1 MTREQ
6 EVLDRLRDAVLSYDS
21 EAAAEAA
28 KEAISLKID
37 PVKAIEGGLAKGL
50 REIGDKFEK
59 GELYLPHL
67 IMGADSMEAAIHVLE
82 GHMSKDGLESTIR
95 GTVVIGTV
103 EGDIHDLGLRI
114 VASMLRANGFKVYD
128 LGFNIKTLS
137 FIQRAKDVNADII
150 AVSSLMT
157 TTMPFMKDLIE
168 ALEASGLRDKYSVMI
183 GGGPVTE
190 RWAKEI
196 GASAYGRDASEAV
209 RVAKDLMAKRRK
221 EIT

>member
-1 MTREQ
+1 MTRE
-6 EVLDRLRDAVLSYDS
+6 EKVLDRLRDAVLSYDS
-21 EAAAEAA
+21 EAAVEAA
-28 KEAISLKID
+28 KEAIDLKID
-37 PVKAIEGGLAKGL
+37 PVKAIEEGLAKGL

-67 IMGADSMEAAIHVLE
+67 IMGADSMEVAIHVLE
-82 GHMSKDGLESTIR
+82 GHMSKDSLESISK

-128 LGFNIKTLS
+128 LGFNTKTLD
-137 FIQRAKDVNADII
+137 FIQKAKDVNADII

-183 GGGPVTE
+183 GGGPV
-190 RWAKEI
+190 
-196 GASAYGRDASEAV
+196 
-209 RVAKDLMAKRRK
+209 
-221 EIT
+221 

>member
-1 MTREQ
+1 
-6 EVLDRLRDAVLSYDS
+6 
-21 EAAAEAA
+21 
-28 KEAISLKID
+28 
-37 PVKAIEGGLAKGL
+37 
-50 REIGDKFEK
+50 
-59 GELYLPHL
+59 
-67 IMGADSMEAAIHVLE
+67 MEAAIHVLE

-168 ALEASGLRDKYSVMI
+168 ALEATGIRDRFKI
-183 GGGPVTE
+183 LLGGGPVSE
-190 RWAKEI
+190 RWAEEI
-196 GASAYGRDASEAV
+196 GADGYGRDASEAV
-209 RVAKDLMAKRRK
+209 RVAKELVAGRSG
-221 EIT
+221 